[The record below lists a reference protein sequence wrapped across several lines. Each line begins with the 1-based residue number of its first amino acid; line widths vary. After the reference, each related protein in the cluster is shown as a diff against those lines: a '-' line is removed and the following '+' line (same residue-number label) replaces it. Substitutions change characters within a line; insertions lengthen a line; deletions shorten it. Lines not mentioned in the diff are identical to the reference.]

1 MLNLFDKTR
10 CKRCHNERQVRKCP
24 RLDKNLCWE
33 CCNSLRYDL
42 SCPTSCPYSG
52 KQEDSAKA
60 PFPAF
65 KADSQTES
73 RNVNSLY
80 IDIWLDKKQDALG
93 GISPRLAA
101 TEDKKKLLDWLS
113 SYQYPPQFPIDY
125 LMTKLHLEL
134 ASSTPISDP
143 EVLVNRFMEAVIALD
158 WQQLPAHSIN
168 TNPPAGCSERQ
179 IELLSSIPVLKRIST
194 FKIIHSGTTEDGQ
207 TALVFLE
214 INHRNDLSLV
224 LSLRDKTWLIRQ
236 VILGSPKDFFLQN
249 ERYRAIAES
258 LAKPDDAKAWDLL
271 QEAFRI
277 YPDSPDLYYYRG
289 LYWQLVKETGKAKV
303 DFFNSISLDNGFV
316 PSFYHLAL
324 LNASDREYDEAILW
338 FELLDK
344 LQPKDPQNMNNLAA
358 CYAQTGQKSKAK
370 TLWEEALKI
379 QPGFEAARLN
389 LEKLSAI

>member
-80 IDIWLDKKQDALG
+80 IDIWMDKKQDALG

-125 LMTKLHLEL
+125 LMLLPSIGSNYLPTV
-134 ASSTPISDP
+134 SIPI
-143 EVLVNRFMEAVIALD
+143 L
-158 WQQLPAHSIN
+158 LPAVANARS
-168 TNPPAGCSERQ
+168 
-179 IELLSSIPVLKRIST
+179 
-194 FKIIHSGTTEDGQ
+194 
-207 TALVFLE
+207 
-214 INHRNDLSLV
+214 
-224 LSLRDKTWLIRQ
+224 
-236 VILGSPKDFFLQN
+236 
-249 ERYRAIAES
+249 
-258 LAKPDDAKAWDLL
+258 
-271 QEAFRI
+271 
-277 YPDSPDLYYYRG
+277 
-289 LYWQLVKETGKAKV
+289 
-303 DFFNSISLDNGFV
+303 
-316 PSFYHLAL
+316 SFYLPSL
-324 LNASDREYDEAILW
+324 
-338 FELLDK
+338 F
-344 LQPKDPQNMNNLAA
+344 
-358 CYAQTGQKSKAK
+358 
-370 TLWEEALKI
+370 
-379 QPGFEAARLN
+379 
-389 LEKLSAI
+389 